1 MLEKTD
7 LRKCKEIAYN
17 IIDNV
22 KQVKI
27 IDNSNVN
34 IEKIHPF
41 LLEAFSNID
50 LTKKEKLMSNLK
62 KYNATVI
69 EIYEVEKYIN
79 SVNPYFLMTRQI
91 NIFENEG
98 AYILAK
104 YACKSV
110 IDDIKDFYEF
120 AFWIRYPFTL
130 DFLEKTIELIN
141 MKDFCKYLMEIWV
154 NKNETLQIFKM
165 KSFTFNYKKDQERF
179 IKYFKLAEK
188 KYLMNKNEL
197 DIYNKMDCNV
207 TIYRGLAEFN
217 KDNIRGISWTINKD
231 IAQNIFA
238 NAEKG
243 KKGYV
248 YKAQINKKDIFSY
261 CNARNEEEVIVDYN
275 MLNNIELLES

>member
-179 IKYFKLAEK
+179 IKYFNQL
-188 KYLMNKNEL
+188 NQ
-197 DIYNKMDCNV
+197 
-207 TIYRGLAEFN
+207 
-217 KDNIRGISWTINKD
+217 ISLSK
-231 IAQNIFA
+231 
-238 NAEKG
+238 
-243 KKGYV
+243 
-248 YKAQINKKDIFSY
+248 QINVY
-261 CNARNEEEVIVDYN
+261 QG
-275 MLNNIELLES
+275 NNNRRF